1 MFYNKLNAIFKGSLG
16 GRGKIPTGSDLV
28 LGEQIYNLKGITI
41 HLNRI
46 KMLKS
51 ILNWKFIHFIHF
63 SHFYHNR
70 AVFLKAYIVKLNKL
84 LQRSSSAKK
93 IIQKIKKSY
102 RITFKIR
109 IKLFFY

>member
-28 LGEQIYNLKGITI
+28 LGEQIYNLKGITT

-46 KMLKS
+46 LLKS
-51 ILNWKFIHFIHF
+51 ILNWKF

-70 AVFLKAYIVKLNKL
+70 AVFLK
-84 LQRSSSAKK
+84 
-93 IIQKIKKSY
+93 
-102 RITFKIR
+102 RIS
-109 IKLFFY
+109 